1 MPGNE
6 TAGSHGKF
14 MFDMFFLIAK
24 RHFKMAT
31 SFYISISNFHFS
43 MSRPSL
49 IIVFYYHHS
58 SGCEV
63 VLHCHFN
70 FYFTNKQHLFMCL
83 LGIFIF
89 SGEVSIQILPIFKN

>member
-49 IIVFYYHHS
+49 IIVFYYHS